1 VVAVDGPAEEVE
13 EEEVAA
19 GLVKVA
25 VAGRASGKSF
35 YL

>member
-1 VVAVDGPAEEVE
+1 MVAVDGPAEEVE
-13 EEEVAA
+13 EEEVA